1 MSSETRDRFA
11 QLAAETGRPMTQL
24 LSEAADALERR
35 LFFEAFNSGYERL
48 RNDPEEWAA
57 IQEEREAEAG
67 ALMDRSA

>member
-1 MSSETRDRFA
+1 
-11 QLAAETGRPMTQL
+11 MTQL